1 MGAGSAACGTSTA
14 GAAGSIPSSSSQPDP
29 RELAPITVELFV
41 PDVQAGVRFYT
52 EKLGFE
58 LVRLERETVGGREM
72 ATFAIVGVGNAF
84 MMLAQESLYVPGG
97 EPLATHRGVGIDT
110 RIVVDDVDA
119 MYRRASDNGVT
130 IVHDIGDR
138 PYGLRDFIIRD
149 PDGFRLRFASALA

>member
-1 MGAGSAACGTSTA
+1 M
-14 GAAGSIPSSSSQPDP
+14 PSSSSQPDP

-41 PDVQAGVRFYT
+41 PDVEASVRFYT

-58 LVRLERETVGGREM
+58 LVRLEREAVEGRER
-72 ATFAIVGVGNAF
+72 ATFAIVGVENAV

-97 EPLATHRGVGIDT
+97 EGLARPRGGGIDT

-119 MYRRASDNGVT
+119 VYRRASDNGVT

-149 PDGFRLRFASALA
+149 PDGFRLRFASPLA